1 MKRRTFLKLSGGV
14 AAAAA
19 LPPVLGTTAP
29 LQLDQLTWHAVGDIK
44 AFFDYARATPA
55 IGSMPA
61 MVPVVYRVWTGEIWL
76 DLNSYVND
84 LPKEITT

>member
-14 AAAAA
+14 AVAAA
-19 LPPVLGTTAP
+19 LPPVLGTTAPP

-44 AFFDYARATPA
+44 AFFDYSRATPA
-55 IGSMPA
+55 
-61 MVPVVYRVWTGEIWL
+61 MVPIVYRVWTGEIWL

-84 LPKEITT
+84 LPKERS